1 MPLVSPRGGSG
12 GRGQTAGMTH
22 GKRPS
27 LNPNQAQTHAMG
39 HVHESIPERSQ
50 SKNIDTIHDC
60 TMWRIG
66 VAVPRVALA

>member
-1 MPLVSPRGGSG
+1 
-12 GRGQTAGMTH
+12 
-22 GKRPS
+22 
-27 LNPNQAQTHAMG
+27 MG